1 MPNVPEAGVLT
12 LTVSVLGIFKL
23 VGESTSNNSPDERL
37 RKNLPVRP
45 YNTLVEIGKTFLEK
59 LPRSV
64 KPTPPIKIPLG
75 ALEKLSKRPSALEVP
90 RDGPAEKPILPLST
104 LIYPE
109 LIDEVSLKTL
119 IDALKIGKYSIV
131 LYGPATSN
139 D

>member
-1 MPNVPEAGVLT
+1 MPNVPELGALT
-12 LTVSVLGIFKL
+12 VTVSVLGIFKL

-37 RKNLPVRP
+37 RKKLPVRP
-45 YNTLVEIGKTFLEK
+45 YNTLVEVGKTFLEK

-64 KPTPPIKIPLG
+64 KPAPPINIPLG
-75 ALEKLSKRPSALEVP
+75 TLEKFSKRPSALEMP
-90 RDGPAEKPILPLST
+90 RAEPAEKSILPLST

-131 LYGPATSN
+131 LYGPATNN